1 MSGFIAGGIAGYAA
15 LGTGAILGGAAIG
28 GGIGSYLSAGDAAD
42 SASEASMNASQVQA
56 NSQREAL
63 AYLKQRN
70 LIPDQIRDKSLQS
83 LADYY
88 KVPGEAQAPKSQQD
102 LINEAMN
109 SQLYAS
115 IMGTQKAGENTIL
128 RNASAVGLRSGN
140 TAGALTDFGAQTANR
155 ALLSSYDA
163 AQTRDNSEVA
173 RSDLERQ
180 RMLTG
185 LGGLA
190 QLPNADASIAKLTS
204 DIGTTNANGIVAA
217 GQAQQQGTQNG
228 VNDLLGFGNL
238 ALKAYG
244 LSKPGGT
251 TNNTGIPEY
260 L

>member
-1 MSGFIAGGIAGYAA
+1 M
-15 LGTGAILGGAAIG
+15 
-28 GGIGSYLSAGDAAD
+28 
-42 SASEASMNASQVQA
+42 
-56 NSQREAL
+56 
-63 AYLKQRN
+63 
-70 LIPDQIRDKSLQS
+70 IPDQIRDKSLQS

-109 SQLYAS
+109 SPLYAS

-128 RNASAVGLRSGN
+128 RNAAATGGLRSGN
-140 TAGALTDFGAQTANR
+140 ANGALTDFGQQTQNR

-163 AQTRDNSEVA
+163 AQTRDNSEIA
-173 RSDLERQ
+173 RSDLQRQ
-180 RMLTG
+180 QMLSG
-185 LGGLA
+185 LLGLSGV
-190 QLPNADASIAKLTS
+190 PTNDASIAKLTT
-204 DIGTTNANGIVAA
+204 DIGATNAAGMVAA

-244 LSKPGGT
+244 LSKPGDT

>member
-1 MSGFIAGGIAGYAA
+1 MSGWVAG
-15 LGTGAILGGAAIG
+15 AIG
-28 GGIGSYLSAGDAAD
+28 GGALLSYFGSQDAAD

-56 NSQREAL
+56 RSQREAL
-63 AYLKQRN
+63 DYLKQRN

-88 KVPGEAQAPKSQQD
+88 KVPGEAATPKSQEE
-102 LINEAMN
+102 LIAQAMK
-109 SQLYAS
+109 SPLYAS

-128 RNASAVGLRSGN
+128 RNAAATGGLRSGN
-140 TAGALTDFGAQTANR
+140 ANGALTDFGQQTQNR

-173 RSDLERQ
+173 RSDLQRQ
-180 RMLTG
+180 QMLAG

-217 GQAQQQGTQNG
+217 GQADQQGTQNG
-228 VNDLLGFGNL
+228 VNNLLGFGNL

-244 LSKPGGT
+244 LSKPGTSGGGSDFDNFIGT
-251 TNNTGIPEY
+251 